1 MGKYDFDL
9 INGPI
14 NIARVEGKIN
24 GIKKVLYLFMDYH
37 LEVHD
42 QSKCD
47 SFDSID
53 FQNFL
58 SIEFKKMTNDK
69 ILDFFFEA
77 NRNLDS
83 WLPPL
88 HYRKKYILE
97 VFKYF
102 HHNIKLEGRKVLGT
116 KVSKNIR
123 FHYADIRNYT
133 DLFMEIP
140 IHQMLSHMNSVLH
153 SDKPYINDAI
163 NVFKSLITKIH
174 YDNDNFISL
183 YNANNKGKKA
193 VVQEDITSPE
203 SLAYIL
209 YKIKHSYNN
218 KNIINKLTPL
228 FDYIKVL
235 NDKIT
240 EVIDKIEKKL
250 KIVENTYIPFG
261 VLRQYSTKDY
271 GYHPDI
277 AEIMIYFA
285 EINNYLVLLSN
296 FDTDRMA
303 VLMDIYF
310 IRRFT
315 DKDYIVNGVAYTGIN
330 HSCRY
335 IYTLINQFDFKLTHI
350 YYSKYPIEKC
360 MEILKKTSKITNVI
374 YELFFPQELKQCIDI
389 SKFPSNFT

>member
-14 NIARVEGKIN
+14 NIARVEGEIN

-37 LEVHD
+37 LDVQD

-58 SIEFKKMTNDK
+58 AIEFKKMTNDK

-77 NRNLDS
+77 NRDLDS

-102 HHNIKLEGRKVLGT
+102 HHNIKLEGKKVIGT
-116 KVSKNIR
+116 KISKNIR

-133 DLFMEIP
+133 DLFIEIP
-140 IHQMLSHMNSVLH
+140 LHQMMSQMNNVLH
-153 SDKPYINDAI
+153 SDNPHINDAI
-163 NVFKSLITKIH
+163 NVFKSLIPKIRD
-174 YDNDNFISL
+174 DNDKFIEL
-183 YNANNKGKKA
+183 YNANSKGKKA
-193 VVQEDITSPE
+193 SVQKDLTSPE

-209 YKIKHSYNN
+209 YKIKHSYSN
-218 KNIINKLTPL
+218 KNIINKLASL

-240 EVIDKIEKKL
+240 EIISKVEQIIKIME
-250 KIVENTYIPFG
+250 ENYVPFG
-261 VLRQYSTKDY
+261 ILRQQSTNDF
-271 GYHPDI
+271 GYYPDK
-277 AEIMIYFA
+277 AEYLIYLA
-285 EINNYLVLLSN
+285 EMNNYLIQLSN

-303 VLMDIYF
+303 ILMDIYF

-315 DKDYIVNGVAYTGIN
+315 DKDYILNGVAYTGIN

-335 IYTLINQFDFKLTHI
+335 IYTLINQFDFKLTHV

-360 MEILKKTSKITNVI
+360 MEILKKIPKITNAI
-374 YELFFPQELKQCIDI
+374 YELFFPLELKQCTDI
-389 SKFPSNFT
+389 SKFPTNFS